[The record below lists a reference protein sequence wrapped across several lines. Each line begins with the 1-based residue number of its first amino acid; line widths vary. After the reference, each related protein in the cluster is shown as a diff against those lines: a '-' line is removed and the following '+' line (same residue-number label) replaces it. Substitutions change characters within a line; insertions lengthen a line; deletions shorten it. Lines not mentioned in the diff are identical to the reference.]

1 MRPKMNCLLLFAIG
15 ATCAGSSSAS
25 EVPPQKPQP
34 VAEAT
39 LQPGAAATIPR
50 WESLEAATGPGAVE
64 YRIAAGDTLDIM
76 VFGHPDMRK
85 EIPVR
90 PDGKI
95 SYRLVGD
102 VEAEDLTPEGLR
114 AQLEEDLLRYMRY
127 PQVDVIVKK
136 AREARFTILGKVVRP
151 GLYPIEGG
159 TTLLDAVAMG
169 QGLSSGQYEGST
181 IELADLKNAFMMR
194 REKVVPVSFEL
205 AIRGGDP
212 FHNIAVEDGDYIY
225 IPSALEQEVYV
236 LGEVFDPRAFG
247 FRGRVT
253 LLQATAE
260 AGGFRST
267 ARLRDVVVLRG
278 LNTGDRQLIPVDV
291 KEIVQGKADDVEL
304 QVGDVV
310 YVPRSRLADLGD
322 ATRDI
327 LSLLLTY
334 QSVDNLFFGN

>member
-1 MRPKMNCLLLFAIG
+1 MRPKVNWFLLFVIG
-15 ATCAGSSSAS
+15 LTCASSSSAS
-25 EVPPQKPQP
+25 EVPPQQPQP
-34 VAEAT
+34 VAEAR
-39 LQPGAAATIPR
+39 LKPGAAAAIPR
-50 WESLEAATGPGAVE
+50 WESLEAATAPGAVE

-102 VEAEDLTPEGLR
+102 VAAEGLTPEGLR
-114 AQLEEDLLRYMRY
+114 DQLEADLQQYMRY

-151 GLYPIEGG
+151 GLYPIEGH

-169 QGLSSGQYEGST
+169 QGMSSGQYEGST
-181 IELADLKNAFMMR
+181 IELADLKNAFLMR
-194 REKVVPVSFEL
+194 RGKVVPVNFEL

-212 FHNIAVEDGDYIY
+212 YQNITVEDGDYIY

-236 LGEVFDPRAFG
+236 LGEVYDPRAFG

-253 LLQATAE
+253 LLQAVAE

-267 ARLRDVVVLRG
+267 ARLGDVVVLRG
-278 LNTGDRQLIPVDV
+278 LTTSDRQLIPVNV
-291 KEIVQGKADDVEL
+291 KDIVQGRTDDMEL

-310 YVPRSRLADLGD
+310 YVPRSRLRNFGD

-327 LSLLLTY
+327 LSVLLVY
-334 QSVDNLFFGN
+334 QSVNNILVD